1 MLNDVLKLRN
11 RGLSVFPVS
20 NKSKVP
26 MVEWDRLQD
35 QLPSLDEVTKWFTPN
50 NRSVG
55 IATGPVSGILLLDFD
70 FAKHPEAR
78 EFLKSVAIPLT
89 WKEQTASGGLHFYFR
104 WIEILNTLQT
114 NTTSVIFN
122 GVDTKGYGGYSKI
135 TPSLG
140 YKWINPPHSTVL
152 ALPPQWLIDK
162 LSEREKVKSLT
173 NTEGWLEKAL
183 EEMKVGNIDDT
194 LVRILGKMRNEN
206 WTEEAAFLCLQPL
219 ALSRGATENH
229 VKEKI
234 ENIWRRYEPT
244 KVDEKSSANSID
256 QFLENIEQVE
266 WLCEPI
272 VAKKTIGFTA
282 GLPETMKTWI
292 MIDLAIESARGGGMW
307 LNRFPVKA
315 AKVLFIDQER
325 FKGETQR
332 RFRAVI
338 TAKNLNPKD
347 LRGSLFIRCGTTT
360 RINLQPSYDAFRK
373 ELSEIRPD
381 LVIIDS
387 FAAFH
392 TAEENSRQSIQEV
405 LEKIK
410 QLRSEF
416 GCAFIFIHHEN
427 KFAFRGKE
435 EDREPS
441 IAEMSGSVAIP
452 AVAEFVLT
460 VRRQDSESSFVYH
473 TKSTLA
479 STISPFLVKVVDL
492 DDSKSAIKVEA
503 Y

>member
-1 MLNDVLKLRN
+1 MIPAYF
-11 RGLSVFPVS
+11 STFPVKDKKPIVKWEEYQS
-20 NKSKVP
+20 
-26 MVEWDRLQD
+26 RLAT
-35 QLPSLDEVTKWFTPN
+35 PEEKAKWEKQYPN
-50 NRSVG
+50 TQRG
-55 IATGPVSGILLLDFD
+55 IACGSISKIIVLDD
-70 FAKHPEAR
+70 D
-78 EFLKSVAIPLT
+78 
-89 WKEQTASGGLHFYFR
+89 GGLDIKAFPVPKTWTAKTPRGGRHYYFR
-104 WIEILNTLQT
+104 WSEALASKVTTKTEIMPK
-114 NTTSVIFN
+114 
-122 GVDTKGYGGYSKI
+122 VDIRGDGGYVVFY
-135 TPSLG
+135 G
-140 YKWINPPHSTVL
+140 FDRASTALPL
-152 ALPPQWLIDK
+152 ANPPQWLIDLLPNK
-162 LSEREKVKSLT
+162 NGGIKKEDKTSWISDAFEGVKEGNRNDSFTRIAGSL
-173 NTEGWLEKAL
+173 
-183 EEMKVGNIDDT
+183 
-194 LVRILGKMRNEN
+194 R
-206 WTEEAAFLCLQPL
+206 
-219 ALSRGATENH
+219 SRGYKSDEIFGLLQSKANEVNFSDSELRTICDS
-229 VKEKI
+229 VS
-234 ENIWRRYEPT
+234 RYEPSR
-244 KVDEKSSANSID
+244 VEESQANSIED
-256 QFLENIEQVE
+256 FLQDMEKVE

-282 GLPETMKTWI
+282 GLPETMKTWL
-292 MIDLAIESARGGGMW
+292 MIDLAIECGRGGGTW

-360 RINLQPSYDAFRK
+360 RINLQQSYDAFRK
-373 ELSEIRPD
+373 ELADIRPD

-392 TAEENSRQSIQEV
+392 TAEENNRQSIQEV

-479 STISPFLVKVVDL
+479 STISPFLVKVVDM
-492 DDSKSAIKVEA
+492 DEQKSAIKVEA